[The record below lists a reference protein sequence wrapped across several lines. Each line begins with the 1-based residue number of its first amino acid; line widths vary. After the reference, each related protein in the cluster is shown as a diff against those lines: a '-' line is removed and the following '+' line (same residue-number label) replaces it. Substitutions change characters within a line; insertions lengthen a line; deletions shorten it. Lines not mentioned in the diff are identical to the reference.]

1 VFFDWEED
9 VRLRLADGAQSMVR
23 RFPFSVKFFRVRGR
37 MESVDKMV
45 EIEGDGVAA
54 ACCAQLFSA
63 DGQTFTCSRVA
74 RPRLGSVLL
83 SRQTL
88 LLLSEI
94 FPAVGLVSLCHPIQK
109 RIVAWGPDVSPV
121 TLAHSA
127 WVVSEADLLS
137 CLWQQITVPVRSEE
151 RPGGWK
157 VLASCP
163 QQRAFGTRT
172 ATVVSALLKQDADQ
186 TACWIES
193 VASGWLFLL
202 PRGPEHTATLISVG
216 EAPAVLLGQSR
227 LIAGVVDTLS
237 GPAAEFPAY
246 PRIASPI
253 CGDGWLACGAAAM
266 AFDPLCG
273 EGTGNAARQAYLA
286 TAVVGAVRD
295 DQPVEELLTHY
306 TSRQMYGFLR
316 HLQICSSFYQTGGST
331 SFWESETAL
340 LRQGIEW
347 AVGVLREDTKPA
359 THRLVGRQLEPIVCR
374 ETLPRRDR

>member
-1 VFFDWEED
+1 
-9 VRLRLADGAQSMVR
+9 
-23 RFPFSVKFFRVRGR
+23 
-37 MESVDKMV
+37 MV

-54 ACCAQLFSA
+54 VCCAQLFLAS
-63 DGQTFTCSRVA
+63 GQTFTCSRVA

-94 FPAVGLVSLCHPIQK
+94 FPKVDLISLCHPVQK
-109 RIVAWGPDVSPV
+109 RIVAWGPDAAPI

-127 WVVSEADLLS
+127 WVVSEADLLT
-137 CLWQQITVPVRSEE
+137 CLWQQVTVPGNSEE
-151 RPGGWK
+151 RLSGWK

-202 PRGPEHTATLISVG
+202 PRGPELAATLISVG
-216 EAPAVLLGQSR
+216 EPPAVLLGQSR

-246 PRIASPI
+246 PRIAYPI

-295 DQPVEELLTHY
+295 EEPVEELLAHY
-306 TSRQMYGFLR
+306 TSRQMHGFLR
-316 HLQICSSFYQTGGST
+316 HLQICLGFYQTGGST
-331 SFWESETAL
+331 SFWESQAAL
-340 LRQGIEW
+340 LKQGIDW
-347 AVGVLREDTKPA
+347 AERVLREDAKPA
-359 THRLVGRQLEPIVCR
+359 THRLIGRRLKPIVG
-374 ETLPRRDR
+374 

>member
-1 VFFDWEED
+1 MRF
-9 VRLRLADGAQSMVR
+9 ADGAHSMVR
-23 RFPFSVKFFRVRGR
+23 RFSFSVKFFCTPWKNG
-37 MESVDKMV
+37 SVNKMV

-54 ACCAQLFSA
+54 VCCAQLFSA
-63 DGQTFTCSRVA
+63 SGQTFTSSRVA
-74 RPRLGSVLL
+74 RPRLGNVLL

-94 FPAVGLVSLCHPIQK
+94 FPTVDLISPCHPIQK
-109 RIVAWGPDVSPV
+109 RVVAWGPDAAPV

-137 CLWQQITVPVRSEE
+137 RLWQQVSVPGKSEQGL
-151 RPGGWK
+151 RDWK
-157 VLASCP
+157 VLASGP

-186 TACWIES
+186 AACWIES

-202 PRGPEHTATLISVG
+202 PRGREHAASLISVG
-216 EAPAVLLGQSR
+216 AAPAVLLGQSR
-227 LIAGVVDTLS
+227 VIAGVVDTVS
-237 GPAAEFPAY
+237 GPAVEFSAY
-246 PRIASPI
+246 PRIAFPL

-286 TAVVGAVRD
+286 TAVVAAARD
-295 DQPVEELLTHY
+295 DEPVEELLAHY
-306 TSRQMYGFLR
+306 TSRQMHGFLR
-316 HLQICSSFYQTGGST
+316 HLQICLSFYQTGGST

-347 AVGVLREDTKPA
+347 AERVLRENAKPA
-359 THRLVGRQLEPIVCR
+359 THRLIGRQLKPIGRTQVSKAR
-374 ETLPRRDR
+374 PGPPT

>member
-1 VFFDWEED
+1 
-9 VRLRLADGAQSMVR
+9 M
-23 RFPFSVKFFRVRGR
+23 
-37 MESVDKMV
+37 DKMV

-54 ACCAQLFSA
+54 VCCAQLFSTS
-63 DGQTFTCSRVA
+63 GQTFTCSPVA

-94 FPAVGLVSLCHPIQK
+94 FPTVDLISLCHPVQK
-109 RIVAWGPDVSPV
+109 RIVAWGPDAAPI

-127 WVVSEADLLS
+127 GVVSEADLLGG
-137 CLWQQITVPVRSEE
+137 LWQQVTVPGKAEE
-151 RPGGWK
+151 CPVGWK
-157 VLASCP
+157 VLLSGP

-172 ATVVSALLKQDADQ
+172 ATVASALLRQDADQ

-193 VASGWLFLL
+193 VPSGWLFLL
-202 PRGPEHTATLISVG
+202 PRGPAHAATVISVG

-227 LIAGVVDTLS
+227 VIAGVVDTVS
-237 GPAAEFPAY
+237 GPAAEFSAY
-246 PRIASPI
+246 PRIAFPL
-253 CGDGWLACGAAAM
+253 CADGWLACGAGAM

-295 DQPVEELLTHY
+295 DEPVEELLAHY
-306 TSRQMYGFLR
+306 TSRQMHGFLR
-316 HLQICSSFYQTGGST
+316 HLQICLSFYQTGGST
-331 SFWESETAL
+331 SFWQSETAL

-347 AVGVLREDTKPA
+347 AERVLREDAMPA
-359 THRLVGRQLEPIVCR
+359 THRLIGRQLKPIVNGC
-374 ETLPRRDR
+374 TG

>member
-54 ACCAQLFSA
+54 VCCAQLFSA
-63 DGQTFTCSRVA
+63 SDRLFTCSRVA
-74 RPRLGSVLL
+74 RPRLGTVLL

-94 FPAVGLVSLCHPIQK
+94 FPAVDLVSLCHSIHK
-109 RIVAWGPDVSPV
+109 RTVAWGTDAAPV

-127 WVVSEADLLS
+127 WVVSEADLLGR
-137 CLWQQITVPVRSEE
+137 LWQQVTVPVKSEE

-157 VLASCP
+157 IVASCP
-163 QQRAFGTRT
+163 QQRAFGTRS
-172 ATVVSALLKQDADQ
+172 ATVVSALLKRDADQ
-186 TACWIES
+186 AACSIES

-202 PRGPEHTATLISVG
+202 PSGPEHAATLISVG
-216 EAPAVLLGQSR
+216 KAPAVLLGQSH

-253 CGDGWLACGAAAM
+253 CGDGWLACGASAM

-295 DQPVEELLTHY
+295 EEPVEELLAHY
-306 TSRQMYGFLR
+306 TSRQMHGFLR

-340 LRQGIEW
+340 LREGIEW
-347 AVGVLREDTKPA
+347 AEKALREDGKPA
-359 THRLVGRQLEPIVCR
+359 THRLVGRQLEPIG
-374 ETLPRRDR
+374 RD